1 LLHASPPEIQ
11 TKIECLFGDKKRKVE
26 LVMERSSVS
35 LRFLDRVTSFFAWGG
50 YFLGSIGIVLMTG
63 LITVDV
69 LSRFLLGIPTYV
81 ATEFSEY
88 LCVIITFIG
97 LSYVSRKGRQI
108 EVTILYDRFPAHIQR
123 YVKILTHTLSFLF
136 LAYFTYETTLPT
148 LLDFKIGT
156 RSLTFVHTPLWM
168 INVFI
173 PIGLAMLGIE
183 ILLQWLRLIFW
194 QQTKTGTKEYK
205 TV

>member
-1 LLHASPPEIQ
+1 
-11 TKIECLFGDKKRKVE
+11 
-26 LVMERSSVS
+26 MERSSVS